1 MGEVV
6 VTKTLGEDPHDPTG
20 DGADRKGK
28 MQQLVHCRAGI
39 RLRDWIWRRRVR
51 GSENC
56 LPAFFASRTL
66 NYLEETK
73 NL

>member
-28 MQQLVHCRAGI
+28 MQQLVHCRAGV
-39 RLRDWIWRRRVR
+39 RLRDWI
-51 GSENC
+51 
-56 LPAFFASRTL
+56 
-66 NYLEETK
+66 
-73 NL
+73 